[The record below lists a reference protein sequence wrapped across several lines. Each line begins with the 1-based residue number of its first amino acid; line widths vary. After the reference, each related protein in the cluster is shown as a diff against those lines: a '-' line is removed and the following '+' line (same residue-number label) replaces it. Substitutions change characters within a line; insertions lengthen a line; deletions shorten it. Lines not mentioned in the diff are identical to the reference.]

1 MSAILLVRHG
11 QASFGAADYDQL
23 SPLGVTQSRALGAA
37 LSAQGVAPAGVM
49 AGAMRRHGQTASAI
63 LEGAGWTQDVT
74 LDSAWDEFEVA
85 SFLPGGLDGA
95 ANTDSRAFQRVLD
108 DGIRTWAGGDPADG
122 AGESF
127 TAFAARVEAGL
138 QRLATE
144 PGPPGP
150 IVVTTSAGAISW
162 AVTSLLGGGIEQWI
176 RLNRVC
182 INAAVTKLIN
192 GRSGLSL
199 VSFNEHGHLS
209 GRDVT
214 YR

>member
-11 QASFGAADYDQL
+11 QASFGAANYDQL

-108 DGIRTWAGGDPADG
+108 DGIRTWAASDPADG

-138 QRLATE
+138 QRLVTE
-144 PGPPGP
+144 PSPPGP